1 MNVQLVANQ
10 IQDNNNNNGFDRIK
24 NANKDNQNSTFE
36 EKYTNKIN
44 KNNNPGITDE
54 KNDAKTPNDI

>member
-1 MNVQLVANQ
+1 M
-10 IQDNNNNNGFDRIK
+10 QDNNINNGFDRIK
-24 NANKDNQNSTFE
+24 NANKENEINNTFE
-36 EKYTNKIN
+36 EKYTNEIN